1 MTGEVIP
8 LSAFGLDGL
17 PQGVTRCMVTAVDDP
32 PAVLPLIAVTGASRG
47 PTFVVTGGVHGD
59 EYEGP
64 QAIWRMA
71 QDLTP
76 TSLCGTLLMLPICNP
91 WAYAE
96 ALRAT
101 PASIDGLNLARVFPG
116 DAAGPPTLRL
126 ANALFDFVMRIHPA
140 LVLDLHSGGVRYRF
154 LPVVGYRAGLGD
166 DERARAA
173 SRAFGL
179 PNLWEL
185 KDHPG
190 TFNSETARRGVLTVG
205 VEMSGMGGCLDEDVD
220 ANCQGILNLMRW
232 LGMLRD
238 RAAPQMQGPFWQ
250 TTQVAAP
257 ADGFAVLERAV
268 GQPVDAGQTVAG
280 VVSPLGEHR
289 VDAVAPHRGRVWVTR
304 HVRKIS
310 EGEMICTIAG
320 PAEHRAG

>member
-1 MTGEVIP
+1 VIG
-8 LSAFGLDGL
+8 LSAFDPSGL
-17 PQGVTRCMVTAVDDP
+17 PPGVTRCVVTAVDDP
-32 PAVLPLIAVTGASRG
+32 PAVLPLIAVTGASPG
-47 PTFVVTGGVHGD
+47 PTFMVTGGVHGD

-64 QAIWRMA
+64 QAIWRIA
-71 QDLTP
+71 RDLSP
-76 TSLCGTLLMLPICNP
+76 SSLRGTLLMLPVCNP

-101 PASIDGLNLARVFPG
+101 PESIDGLNLARVFPG
-116 DAAGPPTLRL
+116 DAAGSPTLRL
-126 ANALFDFVMRIHPA
+126 ADALLEFVMRVRPA
-140 LVLDLHSGGVRYRF
+140 LFLDLHSGGVRYRF
-154 LPVVGYRAGLGD
+154 LQVVGYRAGLGD
-166 DERARAA
+166 DERAREA

-205 VEMSGMGGCLDEDVD
+205 VEMSGMGGCLDEDVE

-238 RAAPQMQGPFWQ
+238 RAAPQVAGSFWQ
-250 TTQVAAP
+250 TTQVASP
-257 ADGFAVLERAV
+257 SDGFAVVERAV

-280 VVSPLGEHR
+280 VVSALGEHR
-289 VDAVAPHRGRVWVTR
+289 GAAVAPHSGRVWVTR
-304 HVRKIS
+304 HVRKIG
-310 EGEMICTIAG
+310 EGEMICTIAA
-320 PAEHRAG
+320 PAERRAG